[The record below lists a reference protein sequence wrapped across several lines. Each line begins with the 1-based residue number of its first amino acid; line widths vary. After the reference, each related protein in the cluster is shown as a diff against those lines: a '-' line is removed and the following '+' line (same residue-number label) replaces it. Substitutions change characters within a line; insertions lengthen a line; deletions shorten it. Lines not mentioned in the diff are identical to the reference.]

1 MRDSEARVPDSETAP
16 AWALTCLR
24 IRNGRQLAGVLTGAQ
39 ALSFDNDAPRNDDET
54 LLIDQL
60 HEDIQDWDAMLEV
73 GGHALVG
80 AETEFTRQI
89 DRLALRELYV
99 YAAKKNEQGQAAV
112 IPTAYVRVR
121 RLDLEQIVLTE
132 KP

>member
-1 MRDSEARVPDSETAP
+1 MSDLEVRQPDPEAPPPWE
-16 AWALTCLR
+16 LTCPR
-24 IRNGRQLAGVLTGAQ
+24 IRHGRQLAGVLTGAG
-39 ALSFDNDAPRNDDET
+39 ALNFDHDEPRNEDEA

-80 AETEFTRQI
+80 AENEFTRQI

-99 YAAKKNEQGQAAV
+99 YAARKNEQSQAAV
-112 IPTAYVRVR
+112 IPTAYIRVR